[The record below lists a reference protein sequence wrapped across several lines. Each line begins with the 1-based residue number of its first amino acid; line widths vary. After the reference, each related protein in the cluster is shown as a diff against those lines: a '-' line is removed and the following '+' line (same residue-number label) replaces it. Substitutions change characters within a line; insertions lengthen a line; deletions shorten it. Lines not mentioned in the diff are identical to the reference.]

1 MLGQMV
7 GEIIMGHEFSIDRL
21 EYLTSHLQGY
31 VDDGR
36 FPGCSCLVTRHG
48 EEAYF
53 RAFGERDVERNLSM
67 ERDTVVRIYSM
78 SKPIT
83 SVALMMLYERGKF
96 QLDDPVSKFIP
107 SWSDL
112 SVYENGDGET
122 MVTSP
127 TTVPVTFKHLL
138 THTSGLTYGFMNS
151 HPVDALYRNASIGG
165 ERQGST
171 LQGMIDDLAD
181 IPLSFTPGSR
191 WNYSVATDVCGYL
204 VQLFS
209 DTDLDV
215 FVRERITEPLG
226 MNDTGYQ
233 VPALSQEKFA
243 ACYRYNR
250 GGGFELQDD
259 PTTSPYH
266 QRPTFFSGGGGMVAT
281 IDDYSRFAQ
290 MLLNG
295 GDFDGYRMLGRKTVE
310 YMATNHMPGN
320 VDLAAMGQPVFSET
334 SYHGIGFGLGFSV
347 VLDPAAAGVLD
358 SPGEFAWGGAAST
371 YFWVDPL
378 EDMTVVFITQLLPS
392 SMYPIRR
399 ELKTLI
405 YQAITN

>member
-1 MLGQMV
+1 
-7 GEIIMGHEFSIDRL
+7 MGHGFSVDRL
-21 EYLTSHLQGY
+21 EHLTAHLDKY

-53 RAFGERDVERNLSM
+53 HAFGRRDVDRDLAM

-83 SVALMMLYERGKF
+83 SVALMMLYEEGKF

-107 SWSDL
+107 RWSDL
-112 SVYENGDGET
+112 NVYEHGENET

-127 TTVPVTFKHLL
+127 MTVPLTVKHLL

-151 HPVDALYRNASIGG
+151 HPVDAMYRNASIGG
-165 ERQGST
+165 DRQGST
-171 LQGMIDDLAD
+171 LEDMIDDLAG
-181 IPLSFTPGSR
+181 IPITFTPGSR

-215 FVRERITEPLG
+215 FVRERITEPLE
-226 MNDTGYQ
+226 MNDAGYR
-233 VPALSQEKFA
+233 VRSSSKDKFA
-243 ACYRYNR
+243 ACYRYKR

-266 QRPTFFSGGGGMVAT
+266 QRPTFLSGGGGMVAT
-281 IDDYSRFAQ
+281 VDDYGRFAQ
-290 MLLNG
+290 MLLNRG
-295 GDFDGYRMLGRKTVE
+295 ELDGHRILGRKTVE

-378 EDMTVVFITQLLPS
+378 EDMTVVFLTQLLPS
-392 SMYPIRR
+392 STHPIRR

-405 YQAITN
+405 YQAIVD

>member
-1 MLGQMV
+1 MLGQLV
-7 GEIIMGHEFSIDRL
+7 REIIMGHGFSVDRL
-21 EYLTSHLQGY
+21 EHLTAHLDKY

-53 RAFGERDVERNLSM
+53 HAFGRRDVDRGLAM

-83 SVALMMLYERGKF
+83 SVALMMLYEEGKF

-107 SWSDL
+107 RWSDL
-112 SVYENGDGET
+112 NVYEHGENET

-127 TTVPVTFKHLL
+127 MTVPLTVKHLL

-151 HPVDALYRNASIGG
+151 HPVDAMYRNASIGG
-165 ERQGST
+165 DRQGST
-171 LQGMIDDLAD
+171 LEDMIDDLAG
-181 IPLSFTPGSR
+181 IPITFTPGSR

-215 FVRERITEPLG
+215 FVRERITEPLE
-226 MNDTGYQ
+226 MNDAGYQ
-233 VPALSQEKFA
+233 VGSSSKDKFA
-243 ACYRYNR
+243 ACYRYKR

-266 QRPTFFSGGGGMVAT
+266 QRPTFLSGGGGMVAT
-281 IDDYSRFAQ
+281 VDDYGRFAQ
-290 MLLNG
+290 MLLNRG
-295 GDFDGYRMLGRKTVE
+295 ELDGHRILGRKTVE

-378 EDMTVVFITQLLPS
+378 EDMTVVFLTQLLPS
-392 SMYPIRR
+392 ATHPIRR

-405 YQAITN
+405 YQAIVD

>member
-1 MLGQMV
+1 MLGQLV
-7 GEIIMGHEFSIDRL
+7 REIIMGHGFSVDRL
-21 EYLTSHLQGY
+21 EHLTAHLDKY

-53 RAFGERDVERNLSM
+53 RAFGRRDVDRDLAM

-83 SVALMMLYERGKF
+83 SVALMMLYEEGKF

-107 SWSDL
+107 RWSDL
-112 SVYENGDGET
+112 NVYEHGENET

-127 TTVPVTFKHLL
+127 MTVPLTVKHLL

-151 HPVDALYRNASIGG
+151 HPVDAMYRNASIGG
-165 ERQGST
+165 DRQGST
-171 LQGMIDDLAD
+171 LEDMIDDLAG
-181 IPLSFTPGSR
+181 IPITFTPGSR

-215 FVRERITEPLG
+215 FVRERITEPLE
-226 MNDTGYQ
+226 MNDAGYQ
-233 VPALSQEKFA
+233 VRSSSKDKFA
-243 ACYRYNR
+243 ACYRYKR

-266 QRPTFFSGGGGMVAT
+266 QRPTFLSGGGGMVAT
-281 IDDYSRFAQ
+281 VDDYGRFAQ
-290 MLLNG
+290 MLLNRG
-295 GDFDGYRMLGRKTVE
+295 ELDGHRILGRKTVE

-378 EDMTVVFITQLLPS
+378 EDMTVVFLTQLLPS
-392 SMYPIRR
+392 ATHPIRR

-405 YQAITN
+405 YQAIAD

>member
-7 GEIIMGHEFSIDRL
+7 GKITMGHEFSVERL
-21 EYLTSHLQGY
+21 EYLTSHLDRY

-36 FPGCSCLVTRHG
+36 FPGYSCLVTRHG

-53 RAFGERDVERNLSM
+53 RAFGQRDVERNLSM
-67 ERDTVVRIYSM
+67 DRDTVVRIYSM
-78 SKPIT
+78 SKPVT
-83 SVALMMLYERGKF
+83 SVALMTLYEQGKF

-112 SVYENGDGET
+112 SVYEGGDGEA

-127 TTVPVTFKHLL
+127 STEPVTIKHLL

-171 LQGMIDDLAD
+171 LQDMIDDLAD
-181 IPLSFTPGSR
+181 VPLTFTPGSR

-215 FVRERITEPLG
+215 FVRERITKPLG
-226 MNDTGYQ
+226 MSDTGYQ
-233 VPALSQEKFA
+233 VPASSKDKFA
-243 ACYRYNR
+243 ACYRYKR

-259 PTTSPYH
+259 PTASPYH

-281 IDDYSRFAQ
+281 IDDYGRFAQ
-290 MLLNG
+290 MMLNRGEFG
-295 GDFDGYRMLGRKTVE
+295 GHRVLGRKTVE
-310 YMATNHMPGN
+310 YMVTNHMPGN

-378 EDMTVVFITQLLPS
+378 EDMTVVFLTQLLPS
-392 SMYPIRR
+392 STHPIRR

-405 YQAITN
+405 YQAIAN

>member
-1 MLGQMV
+1 
-7 GEIIMGHEFSIDRL
+7 MGHGFSVDRL
-21 EYLTSHLQGY
+21 EYLTAHLDKY

-36 FPGCSCLVTRHG
+36 FPGCSCLVMRRG
-48 EEAYF
+48 EKAYF
-53 RAFGERDVERNLSM
+53 QASGRRDVDRDLAM

-83 SVALMMLYERGKF
+83 SVALMMLYEQGKF

-112 SVYENGDGET
+112 SVYEHGENET

-127 TTVPVTFKHLL
+127 MTVPLTVKHLL

-151 HPVDALYRNASIGG
+151 HPVDAMYRQASVGG
-165 ERQGST
+165 GRQGST
-171 LQGMIDDLAD
+171 LEDMIDDLAG
-181 IPLSFTPGSR
+181 IPVTFAPGSR

-226 MNDTGYQ
+226 MIDAGYQ
-233 VPALSQEKFA
+233 VRASSKDKFA
-243 ACYRYNR
+243 ACYRYKR

-266 QRPTFFSGGGGMVAT
+266 QRPTFFSGGGGMVAS
-281 IDDYSRFAQ
+281 IDDYGRFAQ
-290 MLLNG
+290 MLLNRG
-295 GDFDGYRMLGRKTVE
+295 ELDGHRILGRKTVE

-378 EDMTVVFITQLLPS
+378 EDMTVVFLTQLLPS
-392 SMYPIRR
+392 STYPIRR

-405 YQAITN
+405 YQAIVD

>member
-1 MLGQMV
+1 
-7 GEIIMGHEFSIDRL
+7 MGHGFSVDRL
-21 EYLTSHLQGY
+21 EHLTAHLDKY

-53 RAFGERDVERNLSM
+53 HAFGRRDVDRGLAM

-83 SVALMMLYERGKF
+83 SVALMMLYEEGKF

-107 SWSDL
+107 RWSDL
-112 SVYENGDGET
+112 NVYEHGENET

-127 TTVPVTFKHLL
+127 MTVPLTVKHLL

-151 HPVDALYRNASIGG
+151 HPVDAMYRNASIGG
-165 ERQGST
+165 DRQGST
-171 LQGMIDDLAD
+171 LADMIDDLAG
-181 IPLSFTPGSR
+181 IPITFTPGSR

-215 FVRERITEPLG
+215 FVRERITEPLE
-226 MNDTGYQ
+226 MNDAGYQ
-233 VPALSQEKFA
+233 VRSSSKDKFA
-243 ACYRYNR
+243 ACYRYKR

-266 QRPTFFSGGGGMVAT
+266 QRPTFLSGGGGMVAT
-281 IDDYSRFAQ
+281 VDDYGRFAQ
-290 MLLNG
+290 MLLNRG
-295 GDFDGYRMLGRKTVE
+295 ELDGHRILGRKTVE

-378 EDMTVVFITQLLPS
+378 EDMTVVFLTQLLPS
-392 SMYPIRR
+392 STHPIRR

-405 YQAITN
+405 YQAIVD

>member
-1 MLGQMV
+1 
-7 GEIIMGHEFSIDRL
+7 
-21 EYLTSHLQGY
+21 
-31 VDDGR
+31 
-36 FPGCSCLVTRHG
+36 
-48 EEAYF
+48 
-53 RAFGERDVERNLSM
+53 
-67 ERDTVVRIYSM
+67 M

-83 SVALMMLYERGKF
+83 SVALMMLYEEGKF

-107 SWSDL
+107 RWSDL
-112 SVYENGDGET
+112 NVYEHGENET

-127 TTVPVTFKHLL
+127 MTVPLTVKHLL

-151 HPVDALYRNASIGG
+151 HPVDAMYRNASIGG
-165 ERQGST
+165 DRQGST
-171 LQGMIDDLAD
+171 LEDMIDDLAG
-181 IPLSFTPGSR
+181 IPITFTPGSR

-215 FVRERITEPLG
+215 FVRERITEPLE
-226 MNDTGYQ
+226 MNDAGYQ
-233 VPALSQEKFA
+233 VRSSSKDKFA
-243 ACYRYNR
+243 ACYRYKR

-266 QRPTFFSGGGGMVAT
+266 QRPTFLSGGGGMVAT
-281 IDDYSRFAQ
+281 VDDYGRFAQ
-290 MLLNG
+290 MLLNRG
-295 GDFDGYRMLGRKTVE
+295 ELDGHRILGRKTVE

-378 EDMTVVFITQLLPS
+378 EDMTVVFLTQLLPS
-392 SMYPIRR
+392 STHPIRR

-405 YQAITN
+405 YQAIVD

>member
-1 MLGQMV
+1 
-7 GEIIMGHEFSIDRL
+7 MGHEFSMERL
-21 EYLTSHLQGY
+21 DYLTSHLAGY

-36 FPGCSCLVTRHG
+36 FPGCSCLVMRHG

-67 ERDTVVRIYSM
+67 DRDTVVRIYSM

-83 SVALMMLYERGKF
+83 SVALMTLYEQGKF

-112 SVYENGDGET
+112 NVYESGDNET

-127 TTVPVTFKHLL
+127 TGVPLTIKHLL

-151 HPVDALYRNASIGG
+151 HPVDALYRKASIGG

-171 LQGMIDDLAD
+171 LQHMINDLAAV
-181 IPLSFTPGSR
+181 PLTFTPGSR

-215 FVRERITEPLG
+215 FVRERITQPLG

-233 VPALSQEKFA
+233 VQASSKDRFA
-243 ACYRYNR
+243 ACYRYKR

-259 PTTSPYH
+259 PTTSSYH
-266 QRPTFFSGGGGMVAT
+266 QRPSFFSGGGGMVAT
-281 IDDYSRFAQ
+281 IDDYGRFAQ
-290 MLLNG
+290 MLLNRGEFG
-295 GDFDGYRMLGRKTVE
+295 GHRVLGRKTVE
-310 YMATNHMPGN
+310 YMTTNHMPRN

-334 SYHGIGFGLGFSV
+334 SYHGVGFGLGFSV

-371 YFWVDPL
+371 YFWADPL
-378 EDMTVVFITQLLPS
+378 EDMTVVFLTQLLPS
-392 SMYPIRR
+392 SAHPIRR

-405 YQAITN
+405 YQAIAN

>member
-1 MLGQMV
+1 
-7 GEIIMGHEFSIDRL
+7 MGHGFSVDRL

-31 VDDGR
+31 VDEGR

-53 RAFGERDVERNLSM
+53 HAFGHRDVEGNLTM

-112 SVYENGDGET
+112 RVYENGDGAT

-127 TTVPVTFKHLL
+127 TTVPVTIKHLL

-171 LQGMIDDLAD
+171 LQDMIDDLAD

-204 VQLFS
+204 VQLFH
-209 DTDLDV
+209 
-215 FVRERITEPLG
+215 
-226 MNDTGYQ
+226 
-233 VPALSQEKFA
+233 ALRVSSAYISEKK
-243 ACYRYNR
+243 R
-250 GGGFELQDD
+250 
-259 PTTSPYH
+259 
-266 QRPTFFSGGGGMVAT
+266 
-281 IDDYSRFAQ
+281 
-290 MLLNG
+290 
-295 GDFDGYRMLGRKTVE
+295 
-310 YMATNHMPGN
+310 
-320 VDLAAMGQPVFSET
+320 
-334 SYHGIGFGLGFSV
+334 
-347 VLDPAAAGVLD
+347 
-358 SPGEFAWGGAAST
+358 
-371 YFWVDPL
+371 
-378 EDMTVVFITQLLPS
+378 
-392 SMYPIRR
+392 
-399 ELKTLI
+399 
-405 YQAITN
+405 

>member
-1 MLGQMV
+1 
-7 GEIIMGHEFSIDRL
+7 MGHGFSVDRL
-21 EYLTSHLQGY
+21 EYLTSHLKGY
-31 VDDGR
+31 VDEGR

-53 RAFGERDVERNLSM
+53 HAFGHRDVEGNLTM

-83 SVALMMLYERGKF
+83 SVALMTLYEQGKF

-112 SVYENGDGET
+112 RVYENGDGAT

-127 TTVPVTFKHLL
+127 TTVPVTIKHLL

-171 LQGMIDDLAD
+171 LQDMIDDLAD

-209 DTDLDV
+209 DIDLDV
-215 FVRERITEPLG
+215 FVRERITKPLG

-233 VPALSQEKFA
+233 VPASSKDKFA
-243 ACYRYNR
+243 ACYRYKR
-250 GGGFELQDD
+250 GGGFELQDN
-259 PTTSPYH
+259 PAGSVYH
-266 QRPTFFSGGGGMVAT
+266 QRPKFFSGGGGMVAT

-290 MLLNG
+290 MLLNRGEFG
-295 GDFDGYRMLGRKTVE
+295 GHRILGRKAVE
-310 YMATNHMPGN
+310 YMATNHMPGH

-378 EDMTVVFITQLLPS
+378 EDMTVVFLTQLLPS
-392 SMYPIRR
+392 STHPIRR
-399 ELKTLI
+399 ELKPLI

>member
-1 MLGQMV
+1 MLGQLV
-7 GEIIMGHEFSIDRL
+7 REIIMGHGFSVDRL
-21 EYLTSHLQGY
+21 EHLTAHLDKY

-53 RAFGERDVERNLSM
+53 RAFGRRDVDRDLAM

-83 SVALMMLYERGKF
+83 SVALMMLYEEGKF

-107 SWSDL
+107 RWSDL
-112 SVYENGDGET
+112 NVYEHGENET

-127 TTVPVTFKHLL
+127 MTVPLTVKHLL

-151 HPVDALYRNASIGG
+151 HPVDAMYRNASIGG
-165 ERQGST
+165 DRQGST
-171 LQGMIDDLAD
+171 LEDMIDDLAG
-181 IPLSFTPGSR
+181 IPITFTPGSR

-215 FVRERITEPLG
+215 FVRERITEPLE
-226 MNDTGYQ
+226 MNDAGYQ
-233 VPALSQEKFA
+233 VRSSSKDKFA
-243 ACYRYNR
+243 ACYRYKR

-266 QRPTFFSGGGGMVAT
+266 QRPTFLSGGGGMVAT
-281 IDDYSRFAQ
+281 VDDYGRFAQ
-290 MLLNG
+290 MLLNRG
-295 GDFDGYRMLGRKTVE
+295 ELDGHRILGRKTVE

-378 EDMTVVFITQLLPS
+378 EDMTVVFLTQLLPS
-392 SMYPIRR
+392 STHPIRR

-405 YQAITN
+405 YQAIVD

>member
-1 MLGQMV
+1 
-7 GEIIMGHEFSIDRL
+7 MGHGFSVDRL
-21 EYLTSHLQGY
+21 EHLTAHLDKY

-53 RAFGERDVERNLSM
+53 RAFGRRDVDRDLAM

-83 SVALMMLYERGKF
+83 SVALMMLYEEGKF

-107 SWSDL
+107 RWSDL
-112 SVYENGDGET
+112 NVYEHGENET

-127 TTVPVTFKHLL
+127 MTVPLTVKHLL

-151 HPVDALYRNASIGG
+151 HPVDAMYRNASIGG
-165 ERQGST
+165 DRQGST
-171 LQGMIDDLAD
+171 LEDMIDDLAG
-181 IPLSFTPGSR
+181 IPITFTPGSR

-215 FVRERITEPLG
+215 FVRERITEPLE
-226 MNDTGYQ
+226 MNDAGYQ
-233 VPALSQEKFA
+233 VRSSSKDKFA
-243 ACYRYNR
+243 ACYRYKR

-266 QRPTFFSGGGGMVAT
+266 QRPTFLSGGGGMVAT
-281 IDDYSRFAQ
+281 VDDYGRFAQ
-290 MLLNG
+290 MLLNRG
-295 GDFDGYRMLGRKTVE
+295 ELDGHRILGRKTVE

-378 EDMTVVFITQLLPS
+378 EDMTVVFLTQLLPS
-392 SMYPIRR
+392 STHPIRR

-405 YQAITN
+405 YQAIVD

>member
-1 MLGQMV
+1 MLGQLV
-7 GEIIMGHEFSIDRL
+7 REIIMGHGFSVDRL
-21 EYLTSHLQGY
+21 EHLTAHLDKY

-53 RAFGERDVERNLSM
+53 HAFGRRDVDRDLAM

-83 SVALMMLYERGKF
+83 SVALMMLYEEGKF

-107 SWSDL
+107 RWSDL
-112 SVYENGDGET
+112 NVYEHGENET

-127 TTVPVTFKHLL
+127 MTVPLTVKHLL

-151 HPVDALYRNASIGG
+151 HPVDAMYRNASIGG
-165 ERQGST
+165 DRQGST
-171 LQGMIDDLAD
+171 LEDMIDDLAG
-181 IPLSFTPGSR
+181 IPITFTPGSR

-215 FVRERITEPLG
+215 FVRERITEPLE
-226 MNDTGYQ
+226 MNDAGYQ
-233 VPALSQEKFA
+233 VRSSSKDKFA
-243 ACYRYNR
+243 ACYRYKR

-266 QRPTFFSGGGGMVAT
+266 QRPTFLSGGGGMVAT
-281 IDDYSRFAQ
+281 VDDYGRFAQ
-290 MLLNG
+290 MLLNRG
-295 GDFDGYRMLGRKTVE
+295 ELDGHRILGRKTVE

-378 EDMTVVFITQLLPS
+378 EDMTVVFLTQLLPS
-392 SMYPIRR
+392 STHPIRR

-405 YQAITN
+405 YQAIVD